1 MDPVFYS
8 QNNWTLNSLNNG
20 SNSAYPPL
28 EALSIPLQR
37 FLVFLYSFT
46 AIFSFCGNTIVLMV
60 LIMGKKSSRELK
72 NFLINLSLSDI
83 SMSLFS
89 IPFTYTD
96 FMLGRWIF
104 PEFMCSLASMMTI
117 CAMCVSV
124 YTLTVIGIDRY
135 VYN

>member
-8 QNNWTLNSLNNG
+8 DTSYNG
-20 SNSAYPPL
+20 SNFTSPSL
-28 EALSIPLQR
+28 EALSLPVQR
-37 FLVFLYSFT
+37 FLVFLYSGT
-46 AIFSFCGNTIVLMV
+46 AIISFCGNTIVLMV
-60 LIMGKKSSRELK
+60 LIMGEKSSRELK
-72 NFLINLSLSDI
+72 KFLINLSLSDI

-104 PEFMCSLASMMTI
+104 PDFMCSLASMMTTW
-117 CAMCVSV
+117 AMCVSV

-135 VYN
+135 V